1 MPYIKQENRDK
12 IDPLINPLIDELF
25 KNRNPGD
32 LNYVISRICWSLFET
47 DISYKNGNEIVGV
60 LECAK
65 LEFYR
70 RLLSAYEDQKRKEN
84 GDIYDNEQ
92 YL

>member
-1 MPYIKQENRDK
+1 MPYIKQEEREKLDS
-12 IDPLINPLIDELF
+12 LINPLIDELF
-25 KNRNPGD
+25 KNRNPGN
-32 LNYVISRICWSLFET
+32 LNYIISRLSWSLFET
-47 DISYKNGNEIVGV
+47 DVSYKSGNEIVGV

-70 RLLSAYEDQKRKEN
+70 RLLSVYEDQKRKEN
-84 GDIYDNEQ
+84 GDLYDTEQ